1 MTAVAAM
8 GVVYLLCRPV
18 ILGATEAGELPV
30 VEQVVAGAASISRSG
45 LTMRV
50 DQTSGKAIL
59 NWQTFNIGS
68 GASVEFHQ
76 PDASSVAL
84 NRVLTASQSRID
96 GSLTANGMVFLI
108 NPAGIIF
115 GSSAS
120 VNAGGMVASTLAIDD
135 GEFMAGNYRFTRNGS
150 TASVI
155 NQGSVTTAN
164 AGLVALLA
172 PAVHNEG
179 IIEARLGSVLLGSGE
194 TITLTRGADAL
205 YSIAVDPLTV
215 SALVSNGG
223 IIRADGGT
231 VIMRASTAD
240 GLAGSV
246 VNTGEVRA
254 RTIAER
260 EGRILLV
267 GDMESGS
274 AEIAG
279 TLDASAP
286 NGGDGG
292 FIETSAARVRVADGT
307 IVTRLAPYGHAG
319 TWLIDPDGFTI
330 AASGGDMTGDAVEL
344 ALAGGNF
351 AILSTNGTGSDGN
364 INVNDTIDWNA
375 NTLTL
380 TATGNIN
387 INAQMTARV
396 AAKLVMNTGANSTVN
411 CNLTSTGFTGRIN
424 FPGRSGT
431 GFLTINGSDYTVI
444 QNINELQNM
453 QVDLSGKYAL
463 GSNID
468 ASITSG
474 WNNGDGFI
482 PIAYSDVFT
491 PTDYFTGIFDGLGH
505 TIDRLTIHHADSFYV
520 GLFGRA
526 DSAALGN
533 VGLTNGSVTG
543 QETIG
548 ALAGFIRN
556 NSSIKNA
563 YNTNNVTGESVSVG
577 GLVGFASS
585 NSIIGN
591 SYNTGAIS
599 GSDDVGGIVGN
610 ASSNSSVSN
619 SYNTG
624 VISGKDYVGGIT
636 GKLQISSSISE
647 SENRGNVQGSGLYIG
662 GIAGYAYNTSRI
674 DNSYNS
680 GRITGSQHVGGV
692 TGDISDSRITYS
704 HNTGEVRGNLDY
716 IGGIAGYS
724 SSTTFEYID
733 NTGIVS
739 GSANVGGIVGNA
751 TVHSSLSNGYN
762 SGDISS
768 TGNAVGGIVGRSFN
782 LTSIES
788 MINHGNIHGN
798 NQVGGLVGFADTST
812 ITKSSNFGE
821 VSGTDAV
828 GGLAGRLNPSATIT
842 GSDNWGLVNGSKN
855 VGGIAGQLAATGSIT
870 DSKNSGNVTG
880 TSDYTGGIVGYS
892 LGRISNTTNSATVD
906 GVRYVGGIAGQLGA
920 TGSITNSENSGN
932 VTGTSDYTGGIVG
945 YSLGSISNATNSA
958 TVDGI
963 RYVGGIAGQLGATGS
978 ITNSEN
984 SGNVTGTSD
993 YTGGIVG
1000 SSAGSISNATNSAKV
1015 DGVRYVGGVVGQL
1028 TGTATVTEA
1037 SNRGSISGTSYVG
1050 GLAGD
1055 TATSTVIRRSVNQGS
1070 VVGGQSVGGVTGRS
1084 AGQIT
1089 DSYNMGSVAG
1099 ESEVGGVAGTSS
1111 GNVTNAFNAG
1121 SITGA
1126 TLVGGFIGNFT
1137 GGSLTACFWDTQT
1150 SGVSGGIGNGSTVSG
1165 LTGLESSR
1173 MKLLNTFSDPGWDIS
1188 TIYGGSSVW
1197 RIYDTDTYPILR
1209 WTMTKW
1215 TTDSFTFR
1223 DESKV
1228 YDTLRFFGGTCTPGS
1243 LPDQAYIGGTAQGA
1257 KNAGTYAITLYS
1269 WIYDLDVDP
1278 GTLTVIP
1285 APLTITADDRVKIYG
1300 RRVIFN
1306 GTEFTSVGLVGNER
1320 LDRVTLSSRGASL
1333 TAGVLFSPYR
1343 ITPSAP
1349 VGPDFDPRNYDI
1361 TYIDGMLTVIVIDN
1375 VGNILN
1381 YTEKERGKWSLSL
1394 DPLRVKYLPLLG
1406 PSQTG
1411 TATQVIKL

>member
-880 TSDYTGGIVGYS
+880 TSDYTGGIVG
-892 LGRISNTTNSATVD
+892 
-906 GVRYVGGIAGQLGA
+906 
-920 TGSITNSENSGN
+920 
-932 VTGTSDYTGGIVG
+932 
-945 YSLGSISNATNSA
+945 
-958 TVDGI
+958 
-963 RYVGGIAGQLGATGS
+963 
-978 ITNSEN
+978 
-984 SGNVTGTSD
+984 
-993 YTGGIVG
+993 